1 MEQRRITPETLSGI
15 ESLKLRTKIVV
26 EGLLSGSHR
35 GQDRGF
41 SVDFA
46 EHRDYSP
53 GDDVRFLDWKLSG
66 RRDRY
71 YVRQFED
78 ENQLA
83 VSIVIDNSGSM
94 TYCSQSSEMSKLEY
108 AITLAAA
115 LMWVTSEQ
123 RDVSRLMTFDGEQH
137 LGSIFGRAG
146 LQRGFDALEDI
157 LESATGSSDQNSE
170 DDENWIGL
178 GKAVER
184 ISRQSVVIL
193 LTDAFGDLNSL
204 NRILARL
211 RQLKCDVR
219 LVQVID
225 PAEATF
231 PFEGSVMFRDLEG
244 GGDQIAVVD
253 AIRSGY
259 LAEFEQFQHQ
269 LGRIV
274 GAMGGTRVVVES
286 NSAFNHSLRCIL
298 ERGNSSG
305 R

>member
-1 MEQRRITPETLSGI
+1 MEQRRITPETLTGI
-15 ESLKLRTKIVV
+15 ESLKLRTKIIV

-66 RRDRY
+66 RRDRFY
-71 YVRQFED
+71 IRQFED
-78 ENQLA
+78 ENQLT
-83 VSIVIDNSGSM
+83 VTLLIDNSGSM
-94 TYCSQSSEMSKLEY
+94 TYCSQNSQMSKLEY
-108 AITLAAA
+108 ATTLAAS
-115 LMWVTSEQ
+115 LMWVTCEQ
-123 RDVSRLMTFDGEQH
+123 RDLSRLMTFDGEQH

-146 LQRGFDALEDI
+146 LQRGFDELENI
-157 LESATGSSDQNSE
+157 LESATQNSDQKSE
-170 DDENWIGL
+170 DDEHWGGL

-184 ISRQSVVIL
+184 IPRKSIVVL
-193 LTDAFGDLNSL
+193 LTDAFGDLDSL

-211 RQLKCDVR
+211 RQMRCDVR
-219 LVQVID
+219 LVQIID

-231 PFEGSVMFRDLEG
+231 PFEGSVLFRDLEG
-244 GGDQIAVVD
+244 QGEQVAIVD

-274 GAMGGTRVVVES
+274 GSMGGTRVVVETD
-286 NSAFNHSLRCIL
+286 SAFNHCLRRIL